1 MDNSL
6 LIILR
11 DFVSISC
18 GLPFNYYQFF
28 FAFLKID
35 KTFLKMTLNHFPFSM
50 KHGHVNFFKI
60 FLKILFF
67 STIFNQFETDN
78 IFCFISVINYINPD

>member
-11 DFVSISC
+11 DFVSDKLWS
-18 GLPFNYYQFF
+18 PFLIIINFF

-35 KTFLKMTLNHFPFSM
+35 KTFFLKMTLELPHLLFHETWTREF
-50 KHGHVNFFKI
+50 
-60 FLKILFF
+60 FLKFF
-67 STIFNQFETDN
+67 
-78 IFCFISVINYINPD
+78 